1 MNIACIAKG
10 LAVMKEELDRAEE
23 FAVSTSGVD
32 PALDGWLKEVTPLPL
47 DERIARLSEVPP
59 ALTERLRYCW
69 PFWARPEQLPP
80 TSGWTHWLVLAGR
93 GFGKTRT
100 GAEMVRVWARH
111 HRYVNLIGATADDV
125 RDIQIDGEAGILA
138 VCPRAERPEYRK
150 SERKLIWPSGAITL
164 AFTGEE
170 EDRLRGKQHEKLWC
184 DELAAWRY
192 PGAWDQAKFG
202 LRLGPR
208 PQSIIT
214 TTPRPNSLIRGL
226 LADPACVVTRGTS
239 YDNRRNLASAFYS
252 AIIVQYE
259 GSRLGRQEL
268 NAELLED
275 NPAALWQRSSIDA
288 NRVRLAPPLQRI
300 VVGVDPS
307 VTSTDSSDET
317 GIVVAGASHDGQFFV
332 LDDLSLNASPDTWAR
347 VAVDAWV
354 KHGADRIVAETNNG
368 GDLVESVI
376 RTVNANV
383 PYRKV
388 TASRGRAIR
397 AEPIGAMYEQARVHH
412 VGNFAKLED
421 QMCEFDPLTSRKSPD
436 RMDALVWALTELAGF
451 SYGPPPD
458 YSKGGIHRHL
468 ERIAPLDPIPPP
480 FDPIP
485 PPF

>member
-1 MNIACIAKG
+1 MNIAGIAKG
-10 LAVMKEELDRAEE
+10 LAVMKEALDRAEE
-23 FAVSTSGVD
+23 FAVSTSRVD

-100 GAEMVRVWARH
+100 GAEMVRVWARY

-138 VCPRAERPEYRK
+138 VCPRAERPEYKK

-239 YDNRRNLASAFYS
+239 YSNRANLAPAFFS
-252 AIIVQYE
+252 QILVQYE

-288 NRVRLAPPLQRI
+288 NRVRIAPPLQRI

-307 VTSTDSSDET
+307 VTSTVSSDET
-317 GIVVAGASHDGQFFV
+317 GIVVVGASHDGQFFV
-332 LDDLSLNASPDTWAR
+332 L
-347 VAVDAWV
+347 
-354 KHGADRIVAETNNG
+354 
-368 GDLVESVI
+368 
-376 RTVNANV
+376 
-383 PYRKV
+383 
-388 TASRGRAIR
+388 AI
-397 AEPIGAMYEQARVHH
+397 
-412 VGNFAKLED
+412 
-421 QMCEFDPLTSRKSPD
+421 
-436 RMDALVWALTELAGF
+436 
-451 SYGPPPD
+451 
-458 YSKGGIHRHL
+458 
-468 ERIAPLDPIPPP
+468 
-480 FDPIP
+480 
-485 PPF
+485 